1 MTLKRSVKAR
11 LPVSLF
17 AATMM
22 AMKTCL
28 FPRRLVSGA
37 FAVAIAAAL
46 TLGDASARTWT
57 QAASGKKIEAE
68 FVSSADGNV
77 TIKMSNG
84 QNATVPLS
92 ALSEE
97 DQEWVAG
104 QAGGSSAGASAD
116 GDWARWRG
124 PDQSNVSSESGLMKK
139 WPSSGPE
146 KVWTF
151 DKAGLGYSSM
161 IVVDGT
167 LYTVGVRG
175 ADAMAIAV
183 DAQTGEEKWSTKFGE
198 DDAQGYNAGW
208 GNGTR
213 STPTYDDGMIYVVG
227 VKGEIACLN
236 AEDGKLEWSKHL
248 VEDFGGK
255 AGGWGF
261 AESPLVDG
269 DLVVV
274 APGGNDAGI
283 VALDKKTGATKWKAD
298 EVKPGKAEYASI
310 LAVDYND
317 VRQYVRFFEQEV
329 VSVAAEDGKVLWTV
343 AWPRGATAV
352 IPTPIFKDG
361 YLYITSGYKAGS
373 KLAKIGPDN
382 EVEVVWDDEE
392 VMMVHHGGVVEIDD
406 HVYGFSDTREGGL
419 VCQDFMTGK
428 KVWNQREMPSMA
440 KGAVFAADGMLY
452 CLSENDGMVTL
463 VEATPKGYSAKG
475 QFKLEPQSDQRHVK
489 GKIWSHPL
497 VIGGKLYLRDQ
508 ELIHC
513 YDVSDS

>member
-1 MTLKRSVKAR
+1 MG
-11 LPVSLF
+11 
-17 AATMM
+17 
-22 AMKTCL
+22 AMKTC
-28 FPRRLVSGA
+28 FFTRRLVSGA
-37 FAVAIAAAL
+37 FAFAVAAVFAV
-46 TLGDASARTWT
+46 GDATARTWT

-68 FVSSADGNV
+68 FVSSADGSV

-97 DQEWVAG
+97 DQDWVAE
-104 QAGGSSAGASAD
+104 QASGSATAAPVAGN
-116 GDWARWRG
+116 WARWRG
-124 PDQSNVSSESGLMKK
+124 PNQSNVSTESGLMKK

-146 KVWTF
+146 KVWSF
-151 DKAGLGYSSM
+151 ENAGLGYSSM

-167 LYTVGVRG
+167 LYTVGVDDT
-175 ADAMAIAV
+175 DARAIAV
-183 DAQTGEEKWSTKFGE
+183 DIETGEEKWSTKFGK
-198 DDAQGYNAGW
+198 DDASGYNAGW

-227 VKGEIACLN
+227 VKGEIACLS

-248 VEDFGGK
+248 IDDFGGK

-261 AESPLVDG
+261 SESPLVDG

-274 APGGNDAGI
+274 GPGGKDAGI
-283 VALDKKTGATKWKAD
+283 VALDKKSGETVWLAE
-298 EVKPGKAEYASI
+298 EVKPGNAEYASI
-310 LAVDYND
+310 LAIDHND
-317 VRQYVRFFEQEV
+317 VRQYVRFFEKEA
-329 VSVAAEDGKVLWTV
+329 VSVSAADGKLLWSV
-343 AWPRGATAV
+343 SWPRGGTAV

-361 YLYITSGYKAGS
+361 YLYLTSGYKAGS
-373 KLAKIGPDN
+373 KLAKIGPKN

-392 VMMVHHGGVVEIDD
+392 VMMVHHGGVVEIDGYI
-406 HVYGFSDTREGGL
+406 YGFSDTREGGL
-419 VCQDFMTGK
+419 VCQDFMTGE

-463 VEATPKGYSAKG
+463 VEATSKGYSAKG

-497 VIGGKLYLRDQ
+497 VVGGKLYLRDQ

-513 YDVSDS
+513 YNVSDS